1 MDLRTTVQV
10 IEFYHPSEGITMKVV
25 KVPGKPITGW
35 FIDEEETSSQSQ
47 VIVLKGMIENDTH
60 PGTQL
65 WEWNRMVSN
74 RIQECIDMGDV
85 IYNGPIGE
93 WSFMYPTIV
102 DKIRSA
108 IYGL

>member
-10 IEFYHPSEGITMKVV
+10 IEFYHPSEGTTMKVV
-25 KVPGKPITGW
+25 KVPGKPVRGW
-35 FIDEEETSSQSQ
+35 FIDNEEADFQIAS
-47 VIVLKGMIENDTH
+47 LKEMIENDTR
-60 PGTQL
+60 PGTTQL